1 MEPGFDFTGRAALIT
16 GAASGIGAAAA
27 RWLARHGIGELVLV
41 DRDEDGLAALELDCQ
56 VIRYGGDV
64 ADEALWA
71 RVERDLPRLD
81 HALLNAGI
89 AGGCPIVDQD
99 FGEWKRTMS
108 TNLDG
113 MFLSLRAVLRI
124 MNRARSGRSVVLT
137 SSVAG
142 LKPLA
147 MTAAY
152 GSSKAAVAHLARIA
166 AAECAKAGVR
176 VNAVAPG
183 RVDTPI
189 WTKNQYFTDLVQR
202 LGSEEAAKAALAAEV
217 SETDRMADVDDMAG
231 QIGFL
236 LSDAATN
243 ITGTVLVS
251 DSGYSL

>member
-1 MEPGFDFTGRAALIT
+1 MAGEHDFSNRTALIT
-16 GAASGIGAAAA
+16 GAASGIGLATA
-27 RWLARHGIGELVLV
+27 RWLAQHGIAELILV
-41 DRDEDGLAALELDCQ
+41 DRDEDGLAALDVDCQ
-56 VIRYGGDV
+56 VIRYAGDV
-64 ADEALWA
+64 ADEVLWA
-71 RVERDLPRLD
+71 RIERDLPRLD
-81 HALLNAGI
+81 HALLNAGV
-89 AGGCPIVDQD
+89 ANGCRIVDHE
-99 FGEWKRTMS
+99 FGEWRRIMA

-113 MFLSLRAVLRI
+113 MFLSLRAMLRI
-124 MNRARSGRSVVLT
+124 MQRAGGGKSLVLT

-142 LKPLA
+142 LKPMA

-152 GSSKAAVAHLARIA
+152 GASKAAVAHLARIA
-166 AAECAKAGVR
+166 AAECAAAGVR

-189 WTKNQYFTDLVQR
+189 WTSNDHFRSLVDE

-217 SETDRMADVDDMAG
+217 SPTDRMAAPEELAG

-236 LSDAATN
+236 LSDEAVN